1 MKGKLSNF
9 SGLLLIIFFFSQE
22 SFAQVQQRYT
32 VSYRTNPAG
41 INAVGSLTY
50 SGLMWGKKEK
60 GNPLYGYYKIGGQL
74 GGAPTAAV
82 FLEVAPIAPVVFE
95 VQKSATYRFLNS
107 SVFDC
112 NNFYCFGV
120 TERTD
125 YSVRAA
131 GKYQDFVL
139 LGSYMWRDI
148 KVPESSKPVMLELEN
163 FTVLSGNHKFNEAS
177 IFGGYIIWTGDTAG
191 VAYTQGEFSDLSR
204 KYNSIYGI
212 YHWKKDGIAY
222 TAGVGNFNTD
232 QPNLSGG
239 SIIFSIGKTIGESLS
254 LF

>member
-1 MKGKLSNF
+1 MKGKLSSF
-9 SGLLLIIFFFSQE
+9 SFLILTLLFS
-22 SFAQVQQRYT
+22 SIAFAQFQQRYT
-32 VSYRTNPAG
+32 LSYRSNPAG
-41 INAVGSLTY
+41 MNAVGSLTY
-50 SGLMWGKKEK
+50 SGLMWGTKEK

-131 GKYQDFVL
+131 GKYEDFMFI
-139 LGSYMWRDI
+139 GSYMWRDI

-163 FTVLSGNHKFNEAS
+163 FTVLSGDHKFNES
-177 IFGGYIIWTGDTAG
+177 TLFFGYGLWTGDTLG
-191 VAYTQGEFSDLSR
+191 IVYTQGEFSDLSR
-204 KYNSIYGI
+204 RYNSSYGI
-212 YHWKKDGIAY
+212 YHWKKNGIAY
-222 TAGVGNFNTD
+222 TAGIGNFNTD
-232 QPNLSGG
+232 QPNLSG
-239 SIIFSIGKTIGESLS
+239 SSLIFSIGKTIGESLS